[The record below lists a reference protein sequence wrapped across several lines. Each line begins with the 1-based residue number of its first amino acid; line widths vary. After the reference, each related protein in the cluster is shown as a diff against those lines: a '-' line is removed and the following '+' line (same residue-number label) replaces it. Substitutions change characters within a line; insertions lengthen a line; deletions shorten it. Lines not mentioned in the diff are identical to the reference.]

1 MASDWEHFPHGAD
14 IGVRGFGETPARAFE
29 QAALAMT
36 AVVTD
41 PALVAPRESVTVE
54 AMAPTLDILLVDF
67 LNALVFEMAERG
79 MLFSAFAATI
89 DGARL
94 TATAQGESVS
104 RTRHAPGV
112 EIKGATFTEL
122 AVVEDAPGR
131 WRAQCVVDV

>member
-14 IGVRGFGETPARAFE
+14 IGVRGFGETPAKAFE
-29 QAALAMT
+29 RAALAMT

-79 MLFSAFAATI
+79 MLFSVFAATI
-89 DGARL
+89 DGGRL
-94 TATAQGESVS
+94 TATARGESVS
-104 RTRHAPGV
+104 RERHAPGV